1 MCWET
6 GEVSQPE
13 ITCPMTFNWFPF
25 DTQYCYVLMT
35 ITPYRIKLTSPK
47 IENLL
52 LVYQQNI
59 ILDYNV
65 EILELPEHK
74 RLIEIS
80 KVISDS
86 NQAITEKIQA
96 ERELWEA
103 GGVPLPETH
112 YHQAGLT
119 YKLTRMW
126 SKYVYLYN
134 IPSGLCVLASLNS
147 FLIKPE
153 VNKTIFLRGYNEQW

>member
-35 ITPYRIKLTSPK
+35 VTPYRIKLSSPK
-47 IENLL
+47 IDSLL
-52 LVYQQNI
+52 IVYQQNI
-59 ILDYNV
+59 VLDYNV

-86 NQAITEKIQA
+86 SQTTINLKEIQA

-103 GGVPLPETH
+103 EGVPLPETH

-119 YKLTRMW
+119 YKLTRLW
-126 SKYVYLYN
+126 SKYVYLYY

-153 VNKTIFLRGYNEQW
+153 VNKSIF